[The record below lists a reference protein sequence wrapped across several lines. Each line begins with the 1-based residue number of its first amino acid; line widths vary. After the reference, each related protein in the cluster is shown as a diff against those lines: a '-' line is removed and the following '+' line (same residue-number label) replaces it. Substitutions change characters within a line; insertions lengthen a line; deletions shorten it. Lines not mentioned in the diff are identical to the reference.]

1 MKNKKS
7 MSGINGDSGEN
18 DTEVLSA
25 LVVGKDSNNNPGT
38 IMVGGKTYRKYTLTE
53 VWCRRVKSRYEV
65 GLRHESVVPTYLC
78 VLVMTG
84 YIAGGALLFSQ
95 WEPDWSFQDAAYFCF
110 ITLTTIGF
118 GDFVP
123 GVAKMG
129 TNKEYDANSENL
141 VLCALYV
148 FIGLAF
154 IGMCIDLMQVD
165 VINKIKWL
173 GRVIGLSE
181 SKHRRTNTDRKI
193 QRVGLKL
200 SNDNVP
206 PTKTNS
212 SVSFAQQN
220 VPESRVIHESKS
232 YSSLGSH
239 PTISLP
245 MPSKSAPNTPH
256 LMNTSSPARL
266 FSFPPTTGATSS
278 CNNPTKATERSES
291 AHALFL
297 TDRDKSKRETHI

>member
-1 MKNKKS
+1 MRNRKS
-7 MSGINGDSGEN
+7 TSATNGEQN
-18 DTEVLSA
+18 ETEVLNA
-25 LVVGKDSNNNPGT
+25 LVVGKDSNNNPGA
-38 IMVGGKTYRKYTLTE
+38 IVVGGKTYKKYTLTQI
-53 VWCRRVKSRYEV
+53 WCRRVKSKYDT

-129 TNKEYDANSENL
+129 TNKEYDTNSENL

-165 VINKIKWL
+165 VINKMKWL
-173 GRVIGLSE
+173 GRVLGLSH
-181 SKHRRTNTDRKI
+181 SKHRRTNTDKKI
-193 QRVGLKL
+193 RRVGLKL
-200 SNDNVP
+200 SNDNLP
-206 PTKTNS
+206 PTKNNS
-212 SVSFAQQN
+212 SVSFSQHNEMKQLL
-220 VPESRVIHESKS
+220 ESTS
-232 YSSLGSH
+232 YSNLNSQLTPIS
-239 PTISLP
+239 TITTP
-245 MPSKSAPNTPH
+245 KSVPNTPH

-266 FSFPPTTGATSS
+266 FSFPPTAESTVDYSRKAYTAGRSKSS
-278 CNNPTKATERSES
+278 N
-291 AHALFL
+291 ALIL
-297 TDRDKSKRETHI
+297 SDQDKHQRETNI